1 MRISKNSIAFTLLC
15 LVGILLTPIEAAES
29 ESFDLAQQR
38 LLKSTKSGK
47 SEKYYPTGPK
57 GLKKYDKTKK
67 DKTKKDKTKKDK
79 ARKDK
84 KKYDKKGR
92 VTGSPTG
99 SPTTAPIL
107 NIVELELPICSECFG
122 DVASAAAGS
131 ADLISELQI
140 SAASTFP
147 FPVDPTLIQVDFVD
161 TGGCS
166 EDSCGGGTGGERNL
180 QFEEKTSIS
189 VLKWRF
195 NFIGVL
201 NGQSL
206 TQIPFTTTIT
216 QSLTSNQVRIDA
228 AFSFSVGTEV
238 NCNFEAVT
246 EIALPEVSGTRSPG
260 ISLGRTRYLGYLH

>member
-216 QSLTSNQVRIDA
+216 QSLSSNQVRIDA
-228 AFSFSVGTEV
+228 AFSFSVGTTV
-238 NCNFEAVT
+238 NCNFEAAT
-246 EIALPEVSGTRSPG
+246 EIALPDVSGTRSPA
-260 ISLGRTRYLGYLH
+260 ISLGRTRYLGYLY